1 MEGIVPDYIALDA
14 SFTVERRELRD
25 QGVEQ
30 MMVKDVPR
38 TIDGMD
44 LAHHLTVSTR
54 ESSHLQQG
62 LTLQRPRMGSHR
74 EGCQQDDR

>member
-1 MEGIVPDYIALDA
+1 MEGIVPDYIDLDA
-14 SFTVERRELRD
+14 SFMVERRELRD

-44 LAHHLTVSTR
+44 LAHRPTVFIR
-54 ESSHLQQG
+54 ESSHLQ
-62 LTLQRPRMGSHR
+62 
-74 EGCQQDDR
+74 